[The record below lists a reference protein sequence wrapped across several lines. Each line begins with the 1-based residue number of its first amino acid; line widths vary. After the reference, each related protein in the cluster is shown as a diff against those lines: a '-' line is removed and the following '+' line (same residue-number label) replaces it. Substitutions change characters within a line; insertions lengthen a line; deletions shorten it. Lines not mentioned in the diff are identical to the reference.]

1 MHLSLLHHDGK
12 YKNQFIF
19 PFCHFVVLSNI
30 SRDNIERLEE
40 VNLYEIFK
48 PENTIYRDQMV
59 NLKDASP
66 RKIRSTLVNLCYPFW
81 AFDPLSDEQVN
92 VLRSI
97 IDPYIVLEDHTPRS
111 LAVQDSDKHLSLQ
124 VLDKKQENN
133 ALRIGDG
140 HRIIYG
146 VAGSGKT
153 VLLVARCKI
162 LHDRDPEATILL
174 LCYNV
179 ALSVF
184 PKRCTQKISK
194 N

>member
-1 MHLSLLHHDGK
+1 M
-12 YKNQFIF
+12 
-19 PFCHFVVLSNI
+19 LSNI

-59 NLKDASP
+59 NLKDALP
-66 RKIRSTLVNLCYPFW
+66 EKIRSTLVNLCYPFW
-81 AFDPLSDEQVN
+81 AFDPLSDAQVN

-97 IDPYIVLEDHTPRS
+97 IDPYIFLEDHTQRS
-111 LAVQDSDKHLSLQ
+111 LAVQDSDKHLSLR

-162 LHDRDPEATILL
+162 LQDRDPEATILL

-179 ALSVF
+179 ALSRF
-184 PKRCTQKISK
+184 LKRCAQKISK